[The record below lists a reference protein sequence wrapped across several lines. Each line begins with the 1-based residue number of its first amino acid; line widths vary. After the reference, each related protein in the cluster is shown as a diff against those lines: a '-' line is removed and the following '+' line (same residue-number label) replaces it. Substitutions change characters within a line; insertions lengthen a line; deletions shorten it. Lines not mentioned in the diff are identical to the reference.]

1 MGIQGSTT
9 SIQRNA
15 KRSQPAWVKR
25 WFSEEARTAWLFL
38 FPSLVGF
45 IVFYAVPAIRGLTTS
60 FTNWDMLQEPQFV
73 GLQNYARLI
82 QDPDFWNALKVTFL
96 YVLWNIP
103 IQTVIAILLAVL
115 MDRLTRSSF
124 LRGILVLPWL
134 MPNVVVGLL
143 WLWLMDPMLG
153 IINVA
158 VEGLGFQSIPFLG
171 SMNLAIPSIALIN
184 IWRHMGY
191 TALLVFAGLQTIDR
205 SVYEAGGVDGASEY
219 QMFWKITLP
228 LLRPV
233 LVFVLVTTIV
243 GSFQIFDTV
252 AITTKG
258 GPVNATKV
266 INWLIYEHAFVRFNM
281 GYATAISVVLFLIL
295 IVVSLV
301 QMRLMRAGEVD

>member
-1 MGIQGSTT
+1 M
-9 SIQRNA
+9 SIKTATLQPGY
-15 KRSQPAWVKR
+15 SQPQPAWVKR
-25 WFSEEARTAWLFL
+25 WFNPEALTAYLFL
-38 FPSLVGF
+38 LPSLVGF
-45 IVFYAVPAIRGLTTS
+45 SVFYAVPAIRGLTVS
-60 FTNWDMLQEPQFV
+60 FTNWNMLQEPQFV
-73 GLQNYARLI
+73 GLQNYVRLI
-82 QDPDFWNALKVTFL
+82 QDPDFWNALKVTSL

-103 IQTVIAILLAVL
+103 IQTVIAVLLAVL
-115 MDRLTRSSF
+115 MDRLTHSNV

-134 MPNVVVGLL
+134 MPNVVVALL
-143 WLWLMDPMLG
+143 WLWLMDPILG
-153 IINVA
+153 FINVTIKGM
-158 VEGLGFQSIPFLG
+158 GLQTIPFLG
-171 SMNLAIPSIALIN
+171 SPGLAIPSIALIN

-205 SVYEAGGVDGASEY
+205 SIYEAGSVDGASEA
-219 QMFWKITLP
+219 QMFWGITLP

-233 LVFVLVTTIV
+233 LVFVLVTSIV

-281 GYATAISVVLFLIL
+281 GYATALSVVLFLIL
-295 IVVSLV
+295 VVVSLI